1 MDGVTAA
8 TMQVFP
14 FADHSCV
21 MCGRDEIRSEAS
33 KSRIRVDATATRI
46 LPVQGVAKPAI
57 PTILETIAQSLMVFA
72 TCERKVFCLRGR
84 WRERQGQCC
93 VMGLCGF
100 GCRVRSTAAGGK
112 EDLDDCFRGL
122 CEGRI
127 GRCRIAWMKQRLTL
141 VRVVV

>member
-72 TCERKVFCLRGR
+72 TCERSFVCAGVGEKGR
-84 WRERQGQCC
+84 ANAVLWGYAVSAAVYVPRRREERKIW
-93 VMGLCGF
+93 M
-100 GCRVRSTAAGGK
+100 TAFVACAK
-112 EDLDDCFRGL
+112 EG
-122 CEGRI
+122 
-127 GRCRIAWMKQRLTL
+127 
-141 VRVVV
+141 